1 MQLPP
6 LVSSDLADMGGFGE
20 SMLKRLAEKH
30 PDSVCQLTFQ
40 YRMHEDICQL
50 SNDIVY
56 AGSLKCG
63 NDDVRYR
70 KLDLP
75 GFPEN
80 MGNIGDVATNAWLMR
95 SVDPDFP
102 VVFLDTDKIRLD
114 LSSKGEGLEA
124 LERTLRNRDGGSI
137 VNYVEARI
145 VQLIVE
151 GFLSCGIEAQAVG
164 VICPFRA
171 QLRVMDECASLASW
185 KSKGL
190 EMSTIDRYQGRDKPV
205 VVVSF
210 VRSNEKGRVGRLLQ
224 DFRRLNVAIT
234 RAKCKLVMV
243 GSFTTLYA
251 GSNVLKPVL
260 NRMRNKDNVVSLSP
274 NVFTTNIDSQ

>member
-1 MQLPP
+1 
-6 LVSSDLADMGGFGE
+6 
-20 SMLKRLAEKH
+20 
-30 PDSVCQLTFQ
+30 
-40 YRMHEDICQL
+40 
-50 SNDIVY
+50 
-56 AGSLKCG
+56 
-63 NDDVRYR
+63 
-70 KLDLP
+70 
-75 GFPEN
+75 
-80 MGNIGDVATNAWLMR
+80 MR

-114 LSSKGEGLEA
+114 LSSRGEGLES

-151 GFLSCGIEAQAVG
+151 GFLSCGMEAQAVG

-251 GSNVLKPVL
+251 GSDALKPVL

-274 NVFTTNIDSQ
+274 NVFTTNIHSQ

>member
-1 MQLPP
+1 
-6 LVSSDLADMGGFGE
+6 
-20 SMLKRLAEKH
+20 MLKRLAEKH

-171 QLRVMDECASLASW
+171 QVSRSVQYAETNAIPLINSHVCCEYFSSVSW
-185 KSKGL
+185 TSVLPWQAG
-190 EMSTIDRYQGRDKPV
+190 
-205 VVVSF
+205 
-210 VRSNEKGRVGRLLQ
+210 
-224 DFRRLNVAIT
+224 
-234 RAKCKLVMV
+234 RAK
-243 GSFTTLYA
+243 
-251 GSNVLKPVL
+251 VLK
-260 NRMRNKDNVVSLSP
+260 
-274 NVFTTNIDSQ
+274 